1 MNLLAEQSP
10 NQHQTSSD
18 GSPRE
23 DHELR
28 GLSSAGGRGPSRPW
42 PLFLNR
48 AEIADR
54 TWMRYAMLEK
64 RTRQSRRECRTLGIV
79 VQKYGGSSVATAEHI
94 KAVAQR
100 VKKVRE
106 KEGRDLVVVVSAMG
120 KTTDRLLGL
129 ADEVARDPSPREIDQ
144 LLSTGEQQSVAL
156 LAMALH
162 DREVAAISLSG
173 SQAGMKTTGSY
184 GSGGISEIQ
193 PERMHNLLAEGQVV
207 IVSGFQGTNA
217 LGDVM
222 TLGRGGSDTTAV
234 ALAAAL
240 GADRCEIYTDVDGI
254 YTADPRIVPAARRIN
269 EISSSEMAEMAW
281 RGGEGMHPRAGELGA
296 LYGVEIHVRSSFNES
311 PGTAIREVRGLERL
325 ETRETVAGIVHDLDV
340 SRVTLTGIRT
350 GPGTMSRIFAPLA
363 EAGVSVDV
371 IVESAPK
378 EGASDVAFTVS
389 RAGFAEAY
397 RLAGE
402 IAESLGGRVEGEENL
417 GKVSVVGT
425 GMLNRPGYAAK
436 MFDALGGA
444 GIPIRMVST
453 SEIQV
458 TCVIP
463 AERVEEAVR
472 RLHEDFELEERDV

>member
-1 MNLLAEQSP
+1 M
-10 NQHQTSSD
+10 
-18 GSPRE
+18 
-23 DHELR
+23 
-28 GLSSAGGRGPSRPW
+28 
-42 PLFLNR
+42 
-48 AEIADR
+48 
-54 TWMRYAMLEK
+54 
-64 RTRQSRRECRTLGIV
+64 GIV

-94 KAVAQR
+94 KAVAKR
-100 VKKVRE
+100 VKKAHE
-106 KEGRDLVVVVSAMG
+106 DEGLGLVVVVSAMG
-120 KTTDRLLGL
+120 KTTDRLLAL
-129 ADEVARDPSPREIDQ
+129 VREVARNPAPREIDQ
-144 LLSTGEQQSVAL
+144 LLSTGERQSVAL
-156 LAMALH
+156 LALALH
-162 DREVAAISLSG
+162 DRGVAATSLSG
-173 SQAGMKTTGSY
+173 PQAGMKTTGRY
-184 GSGGISEIQ
+184 GSGVISEIQ

-207 IVSGFQGTNA
+207 IVAGFQGMNA

-240 GADRCEIYTDVDGI
+240 EADRCEIYTDVEGI
-254 YTADPRIVPAARRIN
+254 YTADPRIVPGARRIP
-269 EISSSEMAEMAW
+269 EISPSEMAEMAW
-281 RGGEGMHPRAGELGA
+281 RGAKVMHPRAVELGA
-296 LYGVEIHVRSSFNES
+296 LYGVEIHVRSSFNEN
-311 PGTAIREVRGLERL
+311 PGTVIREDRDLERL

-340 SRVTLTGIRT
+340 SRVALTGIRT

-371 IVESAPK
+371 IVESAPN
-378 EGASDVAFTVS
+378 EGASDVAFTVR
-389 RAGFAEAY
+389 RAGFADAR

-402 IAESLGGRVEGEENL
+402 VAESLGGRVEGEEDL

-436 MFDALGGA
+436 VFDALGRA

-463 AERVEEAVR
+463 AAQVEEAVR

>member
-1 MNLLAEQSP
+1 
-10 NQHQTSSD
+10 
-18 GSPRE
+18 
-23 DHELR
+23 
-28 GLSSAGGRGPSRPW
+28 
-42 PLFLNR
+42 
-48 AEIADR
+48 
-54 TWMRYAMLEK
+54 
-64 RTRQSRRECRTLGIV
+64 LGIV
-79 VQKYGGSSVATAEHI
+79 VQKYGGSSVATAEYI
-94 KAVAQR
+94 RAVAER
-100 VKKVRE
+100 VKKARE
-106 KEGRDLVVVVSAMG
+106 EEGLDLVVVVSAMG
-120 KTTDRLLGL
+120 KTTDWLLSL
-129 ADEVARDPSPREIDQ
+129 AREVARHPSPREIDQ
-144 LLSTGEQQSVAL
+144 LLSTGERQSVAL

-162 DREVAAISLSG
+162 DRGVAATSLSG
-173 SQAGMKTTGSY
+173 SQAGMKITGRY
-184 GSGGISEIQ
+184 GSGVISEIN
-193 PERMHNLLAEGQVV
+193 PERMRSLLAEGQVV
-207 IVSGFQGTNA
+207 IVAGFQGMNA

-240 GADRCEIYTDVDGI
+240 GADRCEIYTDVEGF
-254 YTADPRIVPAARRIN
+254 YTADPRIVPEARRIR
-269 EISSSEMAEMAW
+269 EISPSEMAEMAW
-281 RGGEGMHPRAGELGA
+281 RGAKVMHPRAVELGA
-296 LYGVEIHVRSSFNES
+296 LYGVEIHVRCSFNEN
-311 PGTAIREVRGLERL
+311 PGTAIREVRDMERL

-340 SRVTLTGIRT
+340 SRVALTGIRT

-417 GKVSVVGT
+417 GKISVVGT

-436 MFDALGGA
+436 MFDALGRVD
-444 GIPIRMVST
+444 IPIRMVST

-463 AERVEEAVR
+463 AAQVEEAVR
-472 RLHEDFELEERDV
+472 RLHEEFELEERDV

>member
-1 MNLLAEQSP
+1 
-10 NQHQTSSD
+10 
-18 GSPRE
+18 
-23 DHELR
+23 
-28 GLSSAGGRGPSRPW
+28 
-42 PLFLNR
+42 
-48 AEIADR
+48 
-54 TWMRYAMLEK
+54 
-64 RTRQSRRECRTLGIV
+64 
-79 VQKYGGSSVATAEHI
+79 VATAEHI

-100 VKKVRE
+100 VKKARE
-106 KEGRDLVVVVSAMG
+106 EEGRDLVVVVSAMG

-162 DREVAAISLSG
+162 DRGVAATSLSG

-184 GSGGISEIQ
+184 GSGVISEIQ

-207 IVSGFQGTNA
+207 IVAGFQGTNA

-240 GADRCEIYTDVDGI
+240 GADQCEIYTDVDGI
-254 YTADPRIVPAARRIN
+254 YSADPRIVPDAQRID
-269 EISSSEMAEMAW
+269 EISSSEIAEMAW
-281 RGGEGMHPRAGELGA
+281 RGAKVMHPRAVELGA
-296 LYGVEIHVRSSFNES
+296 LYGVEIHVRCSFNEN
-311 PGTAIREVRGLERL
+311 PGTVIREVRDMERL

-340 SRVTLTGIRT
+340 SRVALTGIRT

-402 IAESLGGRVEGEENL
+402 IAEPLGGWVEGEENL

-436 MFDALGGA
+436 MFDALGRVD
-444 GIPIRMVST
+444 IPIRMVST

-463 AERVEEAVR
+463 AAQVEEAVR
-472 RLHEDFELEERDV
+472 RLHEEFELEERDV

>member
-1 MNLLAEQSP
+1 M
-10 NQHQTSSD
+10 
-18 GSPRE
+18 
-23 DHELR
+23 
-28 GLSSAGGRGPSRPW
+28 
-42 PLFLNR
+42 
-48 AEIADR
+48 
-54 TWMRYAMLEK
+54 
-64 RTRQSRRECRTLGIV
+64 GIV

-94 KAVAQR
+94 RAVAER
-100 VKKVRE
+100 VKKARE
-106 KEGRDLVVVVSAMG
+106 EQGLDLVVVVSAMG
-120 KTTDRLLGL
+120 KTTDRLLSL
-129 ADEVARDPSPREIDQ
+129 ASEVTRHPSPREIDQ

-156 LAMALH
+156 LAIALH
-162 DREVAAISLSG
+162 DRGIAATSLSG
-173 SQAGMKTTGSY
+173 PQAGMKITGRY
-184 GSGGISEIQ
+184 GSGVISEIN
-193 PERMHNLLAEGQVV
+193 PERMRSLLAEGQVV
-207 IVSGFQGTNA
+207 IVAGFQGMNA

-240 GADRCEIYTDVDGI
+240 GADRCEIYTDVEGI
-254 YTADPRIVPAARRIN
+254 YTADPRIVPEARRIR
-269 EISSSEMAEMAW
+269 EISPPEMAEMAW
-281 RGGEGMHPRAGELGA
+281 RGAKVMHPRAVELGA
-296 LYGVEIHVRSSFNES
+296 LYGVEIHVRCSFNES
-311 PGTAIREVRGLERL
+311 PGTAIREVRNLERL

-378 EGASDVAFTVS
+378 KGASDVAFTVS

-417 GKVSVVGT
+417 GKVSVIGT

-436 MFDALGGA
+436 MFDALGRED
-444 GIPIRMVST
+444 IPIRMVST

-463 AERVEEAVR
+463 AAQVEEAVR
-472 RLHEDFELEERDV
+472 RLHEEFELEERDV

>member
-1 MNLLAEQSP
+1 M
-10 NQHQTSSD
+10 
-18 GSPRE
+18 
-23 DHELR
+23 
-28 GLSSAGGRGPSRPW
+28 
-42 PLFLNR
+42 
-48 AEIADR
+48 
-54 TWMRYAMLEK
+54 K
-64 RTRQSRRECRTLGIV
+64 TLGIV

-94 KAVAQR
+94 KAVAER
-100 VKKVRE
+100 VKKARE
-106 KEGRDLVVVVSAMG
+106 EEGLDLVVVVSAMG
-120 KTTDRLLGL
+120 KTTDRLLSL
-129 ADEVARDPSPREIDQ
+129 ASEVAGRPAPREIDQ

-162 DREVAAISLSG
+162 DRGVAATSLSG
-173 SQAGMKTTGSY
+173 PQAGMKITGRY
-184 GSGGISEIQ
+184 GSGLISEIQ

-207 IVSGFQGTNA
+207 IVAGFQGMNA

-240 GADRCEIYTDVDGI
+240 GADRCEIYTDVEGI
-254 YTADPRIVPAARRIN
+254 YTADPRIVPGARRIP

-281 RGGEGMHPRAGELGA
+281 RGAKVMHPRAVELGA
-296 LYGVEIHVRSSFNES
+296 LYGVEIHVRSSFDKG
-311 PGTAIREVRGLERL
+311 PGTIIREDTDLERL
-325 ETRETVAGIVHDLDV
+325 ETRETLAGIVHDLDV

-363 EAGVSVDV
+363 TAGVSVDV

-378 EGASDVAFTVS
+378 EGFSDVAFTVS
-389 RAGFAEAY
+389 RAGFAEAR

-402 IAESLGGRVEGEENL
+402 VADSLGGEVEGEEDL

-436 MFDALGGA
+436 MFDSLGRA
-444 GIPIRMVST
+444 SVPIRMVST

-463 AERVEEAVR
+463 AAQVEEAVR